1 MFVRLYELVQEEKN
15 EELIKFAAYILE
27 VYDKHG
33 MKGHILWKKIDVEY
47 LANKIKIERIIT
59 I

>member
-1 MFVRLYELVQEEKN
+1 VFVRLYELVQEEKN

-33 MKGHILWKKIDVEY
+33 MKGHIL
-47 LANKIKIERIIT
+47 
-59 I
+59 